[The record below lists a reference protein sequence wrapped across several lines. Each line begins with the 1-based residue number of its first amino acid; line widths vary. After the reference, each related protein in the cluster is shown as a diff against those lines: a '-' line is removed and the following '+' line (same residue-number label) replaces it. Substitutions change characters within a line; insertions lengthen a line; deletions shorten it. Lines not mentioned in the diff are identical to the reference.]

1 MSTKL
6 SPALSGAMS
15 LRTEA
20 GGTLSPK
27 LLVRLERSLMSVKPS
42 SATSGGQEQRRS
54 GSVPTCCSRV
64 FEKPSPSE
72 SFAAGVAVGVGEGGA
87 GVGVT
92 SGPPCWHCTPSPWN
106 PSPRALLLRNVSSR
120 RSTPVPVKIISL
132 LPGAAGLPSPTSI
145 VRELWPR

>member
-1 MSTKL
+1 QRALGAVPKKYPSSSHGPSPPESPGSQVSPIPLLLASRWSGFGTVLQLSKSSGCPSASVSAQARPKRPAARETSVMSTKL

-54 GSVPTCCSRV
+54 GSVPTCCSRG
-64 FEKPSPSE
+64 FEKP
-72 SFAAGVAVGVGEGGA
+72 
-87 GVGVT
+87 
-92 SGPPCWHCTPSPWN
+92 
-106 PSPRALLLRNVSSR
+106 
-120 RSTPVPVKIISL
+120 
-132 LPGAAGLPSPTSI
+132 
-145 VRELWPR
+145 